1 MPFIT
6 VASLVNIY
14 YSFLLLRHTTV
25 DLCGGLFALP
35 TQAVEQLLA
44 IHYCLSRGDVGA
56 VPPIAAENSGMMVGI
71 ATAHVM

>member
-1 MPFIT
+1 
-6 VASLVNIY
+6 
-14 YSFLLLRHTTV
+14 
-25 DLCGGLFALP
+25 LFALP